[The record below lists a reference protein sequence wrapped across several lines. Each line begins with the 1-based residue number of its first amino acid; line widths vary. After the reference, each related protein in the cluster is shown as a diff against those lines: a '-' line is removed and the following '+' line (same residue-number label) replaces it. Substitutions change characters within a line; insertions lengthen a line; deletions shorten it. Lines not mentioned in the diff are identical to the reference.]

1 MAQLLKRNNKE
12 QLNNTNMKKVALFL
26 TLMFMTMSYAQETK
40 QIPQISVSG
49 EGKVKV
55 APDQATILVTI
66 ETKGSNAKDVKKQND
81 QKMDAVLKFIKKMNI
96 PTADFKTKQ
105 VALNPQYDYEKKKH
119 NYNATQTVE
128 ISLKDL
134 TKYDELMEGL
144 VDQGIN
150 RIDGVTFESSKL
162 AQHESEARKLAIKD
176 AKSKAEDYVSV
187 LGQKVGKAIVISD
200 NSQGYRPQPMYAAM
214 KSMAMDSAG
223 AASNET
229 LAIGEIEIVSN
240 VSVSFILE

>member
-1 MAQLLKRNNKE
+1 MKRI
-12 QLNNTNMKKVALFL
+12 ALFL
-26 TLMFMTMSYAQETK
+26 TLMFMTMTHAQEAK

-55 APDQATILVTI
+55 APDQATILATI

-105 VALNPQYDYEKKKH
+105 VSLNPQYDYEKKKH

-128 ISLKDL
+128 ILLKDL

-150 RIDGVTFESSKL
+150 RIDNVTFESSKL
-162 AQHESEARKLAIKD
+162 AQYESEARKLAIKD

-200 NSQGYRPQPMYAAM
+200 NSQGYRPQPIYAAM